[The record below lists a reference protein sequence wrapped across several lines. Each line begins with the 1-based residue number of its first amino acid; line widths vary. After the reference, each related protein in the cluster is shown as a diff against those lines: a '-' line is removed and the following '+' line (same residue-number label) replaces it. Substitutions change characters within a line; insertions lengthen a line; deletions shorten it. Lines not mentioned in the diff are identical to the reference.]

1 MSNQEVN
8 NTMNPYSEINTLAYK
23 PATPEQTQKCVEFR
37 EQCLAMQEWI
47 KLNTNQSRS
56 QSIALTE
63 LESLSM
69 WTNKAII
76 FSN

>member
-1 MSNQEVN
+1 MQD
-8 NTMNPYSEINTLAYK
+8 MNTLAYK
-23 PATPEQTQKCVEFR
+23 QATPEQTQKCIEFR

-47 KLNTNQSRS
+47 QSNTNPWRP

-63 LESLSM
+63 LESLNM

-76 FSN
+76 FSD

>member
-1 MSNQEVN
+1 ME
-8 NTMNPYSEINTLAYK
+8 EINTLAYK
-23 PATPEQTQKCVEFR
+23 PATPEQTQKCIEFR

-47 KLNTNQSRS
+47 KNNTDRSRS

-63 LESLSM
+63 LESLNM